1 MPSTMLQLMVRATSE
16 LGITVP
22 NSVAG
27 NTNTD
32 IVQLLALMN
41 AAGGK
46 LLSEYDWRK
55 CVQPY
60 SFLTEFK
67 TTTGTFSPTSL
78 QITGIPS
85 TAGLDTTYLVTGAA
99 WPTGTFITSVD
110 SLTQVTVSN
119 YPAVADWNEPIYFQK
134 VKYDLPSDYKNSI
147 SDTQWDKS
155 KHWKMLGPETA
166 QQWEWVMNGFISTG
180 PRVRWRLL
188 GQYFQ
193 IWPGFSNAE
202 SLGFEYKS
210 NAFARDQSGNAKP
223 YFSADADQCIFS
235 DDLIVLGTKLKYL
248 ESKGLDTTAVYR
260 DYMRQL
266 GIEKADD
273 SSASVL
279 SLAPVDSSIL
289 IGWENIPDS
298 GYGR

>member
-1 MPSTMLQLMVRATSE
+1 
-16 LGITVP
+16 
-22 NSVAG
+22 
-27 NTNTD
+27 
-32 IVQLLALMN
+32 
-41 AAGGK
+41 
-46 LLSEYDWRK
+46 
-55 CVQPY
+55 
-60 SFLTEFK
+60 
-67 TTTGTFSPTSL
+67 
-78 QITGIPS
+78 
-85 TAGLDTTYLVTGAA
+85 
-99 WPTGTFITSVD
+99 
-110 SLTQVTVSN
+110 
-119 YPAVADWNEPIYFQK
+119 
-134 VKYDLPSDYKNSI
+134 
-147 SDTQWDKS
+147 
-155 KHWKMLGPETA
+155 
-166 QQWEWVMNGFISTG
+166 MNGFISTG

-223 YFSADADQCIFS
+223 YFSDDADQCIFS